1 MEFQMHLTKHMT
13 TRMSQR
19 NFSTHMVD
27 AILNFGEWD
36 ARGDRQTLDARQHPE
51 LDESLTELRR
61 KVKNMQQEIRDKE
74 RLRRKGRVIVV
85 AKDDT
90 LITVFQNYKH

>member
-1 MEFQMHLTKHMT
+1 MHLTKHMA

-27 AILNFGEWD
+27 AILDLGDWD
-36 ARGDRQTLDARQHPE
+36 PRGDRQTLDARQHPE

-61 KVKNMQQEIRDKE
+61 ALKAIQQEIRDKE
-74 RLRRKGRVIVV
+74 RLRRKGRVTVV
-85 AKDDT
+85 AKDNS
-90 LITVFQNYKH
+90 LITVYQNYKH